1 MADNKGNSD
10 NTQRSVVNKDF
21 MAGLESGAPSID
33 TMLLNI
39 KHAEKAT
46 LISEE
51 AIAKARE
58 LHDDEYYKKKEQ
70 HIKDSQMSEA
80 DKEAALKKLRDNRER
95 DAFDLAKK
103 LEGNLFKMSSNHQRV
118 AIIEKKK
125 ATAANYLEELKLQ
138 KAKIASMTTEEM
150 HGVEKNSKLR
160 ELRKLEIQT
169 GKEAVK
175 LEKQQRAVKIAA
187 LKDQKK
193 NGIITQDSL
202 NAQLESIKESY
213 ALEREQH
220 EANIANIDAEIA
232 ALEEKRAAG
241 DYEDEGEID
250 SEIASLKQ
258 DKEEEKEALKQDD
271 KDRFKGELLAN
282 TMKAGFGSV
291 SKGLNN
297 MAGAFNDAVNKAI
310 DSVGQYKSFIDAA
323 LQGTQ
328 SSYDDV
334 SKTMKKALAISPWVK
349 QEEVLK
355 KLNDAVDKGIA
366 YNVEQRA
373 FLATM
378 TDKIVHTFDAFDSNL
393 MRIIRLQQADTTAAR
408 MGMEANLL
416 QFFNSTFS
424 DNSYL
429 TEGYDNVSQALVD
442 ANAQMTRDMS
452 ISFEFNVQKWMGSLA
467 SLGFGTDTIQTIAE
481 GINHLGSGNVAA
493 LAGNTQLQSLLAM
506 SASRAGLSYS
516 ELLVKGIDDSSVNT
530 LLKSMVEYLKEIAED
545 DNAVVKA
552 AYGDVFNFKQADLR
566 AIKNLTEG
574 DIANIAN
581 QSMSYSQAMAETQ
594 SQLLKVTSRLSMNEM
609 IDNIWG
615 NFLYST
621 GESIASNPV
630 TALLYKTI
638 DLVESVTGGI
648 ELPFLNV
655 SGFGLN
661 LNMSIESLL
670 KTGIFG
676 LSALGQ
682 VGNMV
687 SSLGSGGGLD
697 LGIWGGTEYT
707 KRGGDFQSTVG
718 GVQSSTS
725 GSKSV
730 TSSSSSDSKEAAISS
745 TEEDQESQKKKSKE
759 SMSEEITLETL
770 YKELFEK
777 KSAVYVLSNPI
788 EERLTQLT
796 AVELAKKTTVDNIHK
811 LMRNKEDPMY
821 VIVKNLPPTLAT
833 LDVNALLPKS
843 SVGITNV
850 KEVANAI
857 GEALLGKS
865 DDSGSYV
872 DGKATLGDIA
882 NILLNGTIQVIDRA
896 TQDEIKNLSKDF
908 Y

>member
-10 NTQRSVVNKDF
+10 NTQRSVINKDF

-39 KHAEKAT
+39 KQAETAT
-46 LISEE
+46 LVSEE

-70 HIKDSQMSEA
+70 HIKDSHMDA
-80 DKEAALKKLRDNRER
+80 AAKEAALKKLRDNREK
-95 DAFDLAKK
+95 DTFNLAKK
-103 LEGNLFKMSSNHQRV
+103 LETNLFKTSSNNQRV

-125 ATAANYLEELKLQ
+125 ATAANYLEELKQQ
-138 KAKIASMTTEEM
+138 KMKIASMTEEEM
-150 HGVEKNSKLR
+150 HGNSKNAALK
-160 ELRKLEIQT
+160 ELRQQEIQM

-175 LEKQQRAVKIAA
+175 LEKLQRAEKIAA
-187 LKDQKK
+187 LKEQRE

-202 NAQLESIKESY
+202 NAQLDSIKESY

-250 SEIASLKQ
+250 TEIESLKQ
-258 DKEEEKEALKQDD
+258 SKEEEKEALKQDD

-297 MAGAFNDAVNKAI
+297 MASAFNDAVNKAI
-310 DSVGQYKSFIDAA
+310 ESVGQYKSVIDAA

-328 SSYDDV
+328 SSYNDV
-334 SKTMKKALAISPWVK
+334 SKTMKRALAISPWVK

-493 LAGNTQLQSLLAM
+493 LSGNTQLQSLLAM

-545 DNAVVKA
+545 ENAVVKA

-581 QSMSYSQAMAETQ
+581 QTMSYSKAMAETQ
-594 SQLLKVTSRLSMNEM
+594 SQLLKVTSRLSINEM
-609 IDNIWG
+609 IDNVWG

-621 GESIASNPV
+621 GESLASNPV

-638 DLVESVTGGI
+638 DLVQSVTGGI
-648 ELPFLNV
+648 EIPFV
-655 SGFGLN
+655 EIYGFGLD
-661 LNMSIESLL
+661 LNMSVESLL
-670 KTGIFG
+670 QTGIFG

-682 VGNMV
+682 VGNMI

-697 LGIWGGTEYT
+697 LDIWGGTEYT

-725 GSKSV
+725 SSKAI
-730 TSSSSSDSKEAAISS
+730 TSSSSSDQKESAISS

-770 YKELFEK
+770 YKEIFEK
-777 KSAVYVLSNPI
+777 KTPVYTIDVPVQDTLVQIATATTATALITDKIYKVLSNKD
-788 EERLTQLT
+788 Q
-796 AVELAKKTTVDNIHK
+796 KFQVDV
-811 LMRNKEDPMY
+811 M
-821 VIVKNLPPTLAT
+821 NLPPDFVKLDWKALASEKSVAIRSQSVTDLAEAIAKNLLGNSNDQQEGTTAT
-833 LDVNALLPKS
+833 L
-843 SVGITNV
+843 T
-850 KEVANAI
+850 
-857 GEALLGKS
+857 
-865 DDSGSYV
+865 
-872 DGKATLGDIA
+872 DIA
-882 NILLNGTIQVIDRA
+882 HILLNGVISVRDDTTNR
-896 TQDEIKNLSKDF
+896 TLEDINKNL